1 MGSSRSVLSVSALD
15 NATVRVASDFNSI
28 RYSPY
33 SPVRRVVFSVL
44 WTLKWCFA
52 ALNLDAAATSGPS
65 ELYGPS
71 RKRGELQSAPNLT
84 RESRRFRCRRDL
96 QGDREAGA
104 DTYGSGHFIPD
115 FCLRIRRGFR
125 RSVSL
130 SELMSRRSF
139 PDLAKRTRRRDGG
152 G

>member
-1 MGSSRSVLSVSALD
+1 MLSVSALD

-33 SPVRRVVFSVL
+33 SPVRRVVVSVL

-71 RKRGELQSAPNLT
+71 RKRGELQSAPILT

-96 QGDREAGA
+96 QSDREAGA
-104 DTYGSGHFIPD
+104 DTYGSRHFIPE
-115 FCLRIRRGFR
+115 FCLRIRRAFR
-125 RSVSL
+125 RAISL
-130 SELMSRRSF
+130 SELMSRRNF